1 MRRPKFTDCYTT
13 PPGYLDYCEL
23 CQQAVEWFKLHLYAY
38 PRATMVGY
46 LAKRFGIEKDDAA
59 QVYDNVWGIFGPD
72 GEFNIENEFD
82 DVAAA

>member
-13 PPGYLDYCEL
+13 PPRYQEYCEL
-23 CQQAVEWFKLHLYAY
+23 EQEAVEWFKLHLYAY

-59 QVYDNVWGIFGPD
+59 RVYDDVWSIFGPE
-72 GEFNIENEFD
+72 GEFSIEDELTKEA
-82 DVAAA
+82 VA